1 MHAVDIDVVIADLGC
16 DLTDDA
22 RLVFVL
28 HRKHDWSDGKVCLIS
43 EEAYQNLSVFTDDR
57 TGNRELT
64 AFFCYEVYNDHAS
77 VALALCT
84 LALNNFDT
92 MGLDALTYIYEA
104 YTSIGMCGEEALQ
117 NRKCQD
123 TCLLLSKC
131 ASELDLDLLDRSLF
145 CLIVDLTEFLCK
157 ISVRTDRRLPY
168 RR

>member
-28 HRKHDWSDGKVCLIS
+28 HRKHDRSDGKVCLIS
-43 EEAYQNLSVFTDDR
+43 EEANEDLGIFTDDR
-57 TGNRELT
+57 TGNRKLT
-64 AFFCYEVYNDHAS
+64 AFLSNEVYNDHAG

-117 NRKCQD
+117 TSIVRDEAIQA
-123 TCLLLSKC
+123 LLMLGFSPAPSAKVVN
-131 ASELDLDLLDRSLF
+131 AILKDQPSLPVEQVVK
-145 CLIVDLTEFLCK
+145 LALKMIK
-157 ISVRTDRRLPY
+157 
-168 RR
+168 